1 MKATVLAAAIVL
13 GAIFNSADAQAVKQH
28 GRNQHHRVKQGVQSG
43 ELTRRET
50 HNLAKDQ
57 REIRHERRDARSD
70 GKVTRRERKEIR
82 HDQRKESHKIYRK
95 KHNRRDRN

>member
-1 MKATVLAAAIVL
+1 MKATVLAAAILL
-13 GAIFNSADAQAVKQH
+13 GALFNSADAQVIKQH
-28 GRNQHHRVKQGVQSG
+28 ARNEHHRIKQGVRSG

-50 HNLAKDQ
+50 RHLAKDQ

-70 GKVTRRERKEIR
+70 GKVTGRERKEIR
-82 HDQRKESHKIYRK
+82 HDQRQESRRIYRK